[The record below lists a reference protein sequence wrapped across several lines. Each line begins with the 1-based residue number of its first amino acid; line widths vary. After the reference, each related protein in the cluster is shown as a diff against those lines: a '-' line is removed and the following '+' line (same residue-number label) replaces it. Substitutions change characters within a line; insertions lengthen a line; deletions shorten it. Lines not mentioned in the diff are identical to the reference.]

1 MNTSPTKKL
10 ALYILSGFAVVLT
23 SFFIA
28 VQMPGDAL
36 DNLLLRQEKV
46 SVSSSDYEIKK
57 MGMAHRMGIDKP
69 LFYFRLSSLAE
80 TGYEIYFATENK
92 KDNYSNLLRKYGN
105 SKEVYLFARK
115 CQYADEVL
123 DALNK
128 KYNLS
133 AIDKFSGNLQF
144 IQKNS
149 AATNMDSVWT
159 MIEKD
164 HSLTDF
170 RSLTLILKQSW
181 EKLSQQPHSYRA
193 YTPAIAFSAD
203 NRFNDWFFGGP
214 LSQGLIHFDL
224 GTSFFTGEKI
234 TSLLKNKI
242 AWSLGFSLTAIFIAF
257 IIGIPLAAWIVY
269 KKNKNLDKFIRL
281 FAATGYAMPVYLVGV
296 ILLFLF
302 SNPDLLNIF
311 PSSGVKP
318 IGLNDNVSIAGKLWA
333 SIPYLILPLICYTFS
348 LLAFVVSTTGD
359 LLRGQMLLPYIV
371 TARAKGLDDKTI
383 VYHHALKNV
392 LPPLISLLANIFPA
406 IIGGSVI
413 IETLFSIPGMGNEIV
428 RACLSRN
435 FPLLSAIILI
445 SGFATIVMYALVD
458 IAVYRLDPRIKS
470 SAA

>member
-1 MNTSPTKKL
+1 MNTSLTKKL
-10 ALYILSGFAVVLT
+10 AIYLLSGVAVILA

-46 SVSSSDYEIKK
+46 SVSSYDYEIKK
-57 MGMAHRMGIDKP
+57 IEMAHRMGIDKP
-69 LFYFRLSSLAE
+69 LFYFRMSSLAE
-80 TGYEIYFATENK
+80 TGYEIYFATETK
-92 KDNYSNLLRKYGN
+92 KDNYSKLLRKYGN
-105 SKEVYLFARK
+105 SKEVYLFARN
-115 CQYADEVL
+115 CQYTDEVL
-123 DALNK
+123 SGLNK
-128 KYNLS
+128 KYNSS
-133 AIDKFSGNLQF
+133 AIEKFSGYLQF

-149 AATNMDSVWT
+149 ASTNMDSVWT
-159 MIEKD
+159 MTEND
-164 HSLTDF
+164 HSLTEF
-170 RSLTLILKQSW
+170 RPLTNMLKHSW
-181 EKLSQQPHSYRA
+181 EKLAEQPHSYRA
-193 YTPAIAFSAD
+193 YIPAISFSAD

-214 LSQGLIHFDL
+214 LSHGLIHLDL

-242 AWSLGFSLTAIFIAF
+242 AWSLGFSLTAILLAF
-257 IIGIPLAAWIVY
+257 SIGIPLAAWIVS
-269 KKNKNLDKFIRL
+269 KKNKTLDKFIRI
-281 FAATGYAMPVYLVGV
+281 FAATGYAMPVYLAGV

-302 SNPDLLNIF
+302 SNPDILNIF

-318 IGLNDNVSIAGKLWA
+318 IGMNDNVSIAGKLWA
-333 SIPYLILPLICYTFS
+333 SVPYLILPLICYTFS
-348 LLAFVVSTTGD
+348 LLAFVVSTAGE
-359 LLRGQMLLPYIV
+359 LLQNQMSLPYIV
-371 TARAKGLDDKTI
+371 TARAKGLDEKTI
-383 VYHHALKNV
+383 VYKHALKNV

-458 IAVYRLDPRIKS
+458 IAVYRLDPRIKP